1 MRAARRPAPNSGA
14 GDSGVVCRRVST
26 GVDGAD
32 YVTVGCLLGQK
43 TFLNEFVAFQN
54 VDYIQKGFSEEFEP
68 MTERS
73 LKIATYAL
81 CGFSN
86 IGSVGMTISGQRP

>member
-1 MRAARRPAPNSGA
+1 M
-14 GDSGVVCRRVST
+14 
-26 GVDGAD
+26 
-32 YVTVGCLLGQK
+32 GCLLGQK

-86 IGSVGMTISGQRP
+86 IGSVGMTISGQRPRPSTPALLRIALRVAVY